1 MAPDLIAGRWVNT
14 QQLLMRVVSQSE
26 PVIEAYVNEQQVA
39 AISPGQTVR
48 FFPRL
53 PDRPVL
59 EGKVLAVDRAP
70 QKELQRPLLASI
82 YGGDVV
88 VKQGQ
93 RGALVAQDAV
103 YRVMVKPL
111 GNVQKADA
119 VIAGRVRIE
128 TSFRFLAENFAYR
141 IISIF
146 IRESGI

>member
-1 MAPDLIAGRWVNT
+1 
-14 QQLLMRVVSQSE
+14 
-26 PVIEAYVNEQQVA
+26 
-39 AISPGQTVR
+39 
-48 FFPRL
+48 
-53 PDRPVL
+53 VL